1 MIFYFSGTG
10 NSLWAAEN
18 ISTEQGEILFSIA
31 DEAKKDK
38 FEYTLND
45 GEVIGFVFP
54 IYAWDAP
61 KIVVD
66 FIKKLKLNNYK
77 SNYTFAIGT
86 CEANVGLTMKNLK
99 STLSSKS
106 IELNSAFSLITPS
119 NYTILYPG
127 RAKTSNDSI
136 LDKAEE
142 KLIEINTVIQKRENK
157 FDVILGS
164 LASIKTKL
172 VNPLF
177 MKYAINAKKFSV
189 SNNCIS
195 CELCE
200 KVCPTNNIK
209 VTSKPLWGNNCT
221 QCLAC
226 ISRCPKKAIE
236 YGKFSKDRERYYNPR
251 CKNI

>member
-10 NSLWAAEN
+10 NSLWAAEK
-18 ISTEQGEILFSIA
+18 ISTAQGERLFSIA
-31 DEAKKDK
+31 DETKNDN

-45 GEVIGFVFP
+45 GEAIGFVFP
-54 IYAWDAP
+54 IYAWDTP
-61 KIVVD
+61 KIVLD

-99 STLSSKS
+99 LSLNSKNM
-106 IELNSAFSLITPS
+106 ELNSAFSLITPS
-119 NYTILYPG
+119 NYTILYPIKH
-127 RAKTSNDSI
+127 KTSINSI
-136 LDKAEE
+136 LDKAEN
-142 KLIEINTVIQKRENK
+142 KLNEINQSIEKRENK
-157 FDVILGS
+157 FELILGS
-164 LASIKTKL
+164 LAFLKTKL

-177 MKYAINAKKFSV
+177 MKYGLNTKKFSA
-189 SNNCIS
+189 SDACIS
-195 CELCE
+195 CRLCE
-200 KVCPTNNIK
+200 SICPTNNIK
-209 VTSKPLWGNNCT
+209 VNAKPTWETNCT

-251 CKNI
+251 CKNA